1 MRRGNGRIG
10 GIGRTEA
17 EPNRNQRAAENERRK
32 TRLHMHERSLVR
44 RAGRT
49 KVTGMSALPLR
60 RDAAPADPSPSVVR
74 PLAAPSSIAAPLPAT
89 DAAALARLTALF
101 ASTAADHDRDGG
113 FPRANFIE
121 LQSRGLIG
129 LVVPRALGGGGADLA
144 TARRVIAAVA
154 QGEPATALILT
165 MTWLQ
170 LQGLG
175 RRDGRWPAALRER
188 VQRDAVERGALIN
201 SLRVEPDLGSPAR
214 GGLPATVARRVDG
227 GWRLSGHK
235 LYTTGIEGL
244 SWLAVWGRTDEAAP
258 RVGTFLVPRAAAGV
272 RVIASWDHLGLRASG
287 SHEVVFEDVALPLD
301 HAVDLR
307 APADWAADAGG
318 PADVAAHALQQAWMT
333 VLLGALYDG
342 VARAAC
348 DWLVDFLN
356 RRAPGSLGAPL
367 ASLARVQEHVGE
379 IEALLHVNRVLLD
392 RAAAD
397 VDAGRPPGAIDSG
410 LLKHTVTTQAIR
422 AVEAALKLTGNHG
435 LSRRNPLERHHRDV
449 LCGRV
454 HTPQDDAVLAAAGR
468 RALQAREPA

>member
-1 MRRGNGRIG
+1 
-10 GIGRTEA
+10 
-17 EPNRNQRAAENERRK
+17 
-32 TRLHMHERSLVR
+32 
-44 RAGRT
+44 
-49 KVTGMSALPLR
+49 MSALPLR
-60 RDAAPADPSPSVVR
+60 RDAALDDPSPSAVSAL
-74 PLAAPSSIAAPLPAT
+74 PFPAPPPDT
-89 DAAALARLTALF
+89 GTAALAGLTALF
-101 ASTAADHDRDGG
+101 ASTAADHDRDGS

-121 LQSRGLIG
+121 LHARGLIG
-129 LVVPRALGGGGADLA
+129 LVAPRALGGGGATLE

-175 RRDGRWPAALRER
+175 RRDSRWPPALRER
-188 VQRDAVERGALIN
+188 VLRDAVAHGALIN

-214 GGLPATVARRVDG
+214 GGLPATVARRAGD

-244 SWLAVWGRTDEAAP
+244 TWLAVWGRTDEAEP
-258 RVGTFLVPRAAAGV
+258 RVGTFLVPRAAPGV

-287 SHEVVFEDVALPLD
+287 SHEVVFEDVAIPLD

-307 APADWAADAGG
+307 LPAEWASDAGG
-318 PADVAAHALQQAWMT
+318 PADIAAHALQQAWMT

-342 VARAAC
+342 VARAAR

-367 ASLARVQEHVGE
+367 ASLARVQEAVGG
-379 IEALLHVNRVLLD
+379 IEALLHVDRVLLD
-392 RAAAD
+392 RAALDA
-397 VDAGRPPGAIDSG
+397 DAGRPAPALDSG
-410 LLKHTVTTQAIR
+410 LLKHTVTTNAIR
-422 AVEAALKLTGNHG
+422 IVETALGLTGNHG
-435 LSRRNPLERHHRDV
+435 LSRQNPLERHHRDV

-454 HTPQDDAVLAAAGR
+454 HTPQDDAVLSGAGR
-468 RALQAREPA
+468 RALQAWEAP